1 MRFLSVRLAATRP
14 GMASAPDREQDG
26 TMTTGKTSAIVHFGH
41 GWMSHRCVDCG
52 QPKPLWT
59 AYCDRCAE
67 RHGLAAS

>member
-1 MRFLSVRLAATRP
+1 M
-14 GMASAPDREQDG
+14 G
-26 TMTTGKTSAIVHFGH
+26 TDKTSATVHLGH

-67 RHGLAAS
+67 RHGLTAS